1 MHSPG
6 NTPQSLVVLGAAN
19 FDKGA
24 GAVLGIIAA
33 GAFPREMRVS
43 ADERTLF
50 LTNFGS
56 NSLQMLDI
64 SRLPIESKPR
74 Q

>member
-1 MHSPG
+1 MVA
-6 NTPQSLVVLGAAN
+6 LDAAN

-24 GAVLGIIAA
+24 GAVLGIILA

-64 SRLPIESKPR
+64 SRLPIESKPL